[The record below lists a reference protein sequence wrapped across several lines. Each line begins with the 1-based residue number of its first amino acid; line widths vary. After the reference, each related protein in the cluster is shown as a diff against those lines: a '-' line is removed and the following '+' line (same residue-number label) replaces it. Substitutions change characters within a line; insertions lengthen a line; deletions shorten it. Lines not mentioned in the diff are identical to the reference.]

1 MYNTKWSAPTLQSQ
15 RPPVPRPPSLQIMRI
30 RTTSCTAVSNAL
42 IHPARRMLKRKTR
55 YELGRV
61 FCELRSRLSRFT
73 QASQASQ
80 ELNKISNNILTRES
94 VDRYLSTDTDAY
106 TAKPIR
112 FRTLHP
118 PVAQLFPS
126 IILYLS
132 LAPCYVFMNLIGP
145 S

>member
-1 MYNTKWSAPTLQSQ
+1 
-15 RPPVPRPPSLQIMRI
+15 
-30 RTTSCTAVSNAL
+30 
-42 IHPARRMLKRKTR
+42 MLKRKTR

-61 FCELRSRLSRFT
+61 FYELRSRLSRFT

-112 FRTLHP
+112 FPTLHP

-132 LAPCYVFMNLIGP
+132 LAPCYVFMNLTGP